1 MGQPTGTFSSYDAAG
16 NREDLVDNIFDVS
29 PVETPVLSAMKKKKA
44 TNRIHEWQTDVL
56 AAAAANA
63 AIEGDDQSGTAPA
76 ATTRLNNYTQIL
88 TKSVIVTGTQES
100 INSAGRSSEIGYQ
113 SGRRMQEMKKDME
126 FALLDNGVATGI
138 GNAKAVGNDTT
149 AREMATLST
158 YMLSNTS
165 IAAGGAL
172 SAGDGSGI
180 MTTGTSNRAF
190 TAVLLD
196 AALTLAYTNGGDPK
210 MLAVSGTNKG
220 VVSDFTTGGATRY
233 VTTDDKKLTTSIDV
247 YVGDFHTLQVTPCR
261 QLEGSN
267 VYGID
272 PEYLALAE
280 LRGMEMKDL
289 AKTGDSIQKQITW
302 EATLEVCNEAA
313 HIMVSDT
320 EG

>member
-1 MGQPTGTFSSYDAAG
+1 MAQPTGTFSSYDAAG
-16 NREDLVDNIFDVS
+16 NREDLIDNIFDVS

-63 AIEGDDQSGTAPA
+63 AIEGNDQSGSAPA
-76 ATTRLNNYTQIL
+76 ATSRLNNHTQIL

-100 INSAGRSSEIGYQ
+100 INSAGRSSEVGYQ
-113 SGRRMQEMKKDME
+113 SGRRMQELKKDME
-126 FALLDNGVATGI
+126 FALLDNGVANGI
-138 GNAKAVGNDTT
+138 GNAKVTGNDTT
-149 AREMATLST
+149 AREMASLNT
-158 YMLSNTS
+158 YLITNVSL
-165 IAAGGAL
+165 GATG
-172 SAGDGSGI
+172 AVATGDGTDV
-180 MTTGTSNRAF
+180 MTTGTDRAF
-190 TAVLLD
+190 TSTLLD
-196 AALTLAYTNGGDPK
+196 AALTLAFTNGGDPK
-210 MLAVSGTNKG
+210 MLAVSPTNKG

-233 VTTDDKKLTTSIDV
+233 VTTDDKSLTTSIDV

-261 QLEGSN
+261 QLQGDN

-302 EATLEVCNEAA
+302 EATLEVCNEKA
-313 HIMVSDT
+313 HCIIADT
-320 EG
+320 QG

>member
-1 MGQPTGTFSSYDAAG
+1 MAQPTGTFSSYDAIG
-16 NREDLVDNIFDVS
+16 NREDLIDNIFDVS

-44 TNRIHEWQTDVL
+44 SNRIHEWQIDVL

-63 AIEGDDQSGTAPA
+63 AIEGNDQSGTAPA

-88 TKSVIVTGTQES
+88 TKSVIVSGTQES
-100 INSAGRSSEIGYQ
+100 INSAGRSSEVGYQ
-113 SGRRMQEMKKDME
+113 SGRRMQELKKDME
-126 FALLDNGVATGI
+126 FAMLDNGVANGI
-138 GNAKAVGNDTT
+138 GNAKVTGNDTT
-149 AREMATLST
+149 AREMGTLST
-158 YMLSNTS
+158 YMTSNVS
-165 IAAGGAL
+165 LGATGAV
-172 SAGDGSGI
+172 STGDGSDV
-180 MTTGTSNRAF
+180 MTTGTDRDF

-210 MLAVSGTNKG
+210 MLAVSATNKG

-261 QLEGSN
+261 QLVGDN

-272 PEYLALAE
+272 PEYLAIAE

-302 EATLEVCNEAA
+302 EATLEVCNEAGHCLIA
-313 HIMVSDT
+313 DT
-320 EG
+320 NG

>member
-1 MGQPTGTFSSYDAAG
+1 MAQPTGTFSSYDAIG
-16 NREDLVDNIFDVS
+16 NREDLIDNIFDVS
-29 PVETPVLSAMKKKKA
+29 PVETPVLSAIKKKKA
-44 TNRIHEWQTDVL
+44 SNRIHEWQTDVL

-63 AIEGDDQSGTAPA
+63 VIEGFDQSGAAPA
-76 ATTRLNNYTQIL
+76 ATTRLSNNTQIMS
-88 TKSVIVTGTQES
+88 KSVIVSGTQES
-100 INSAGRSSEIGYQ
+100 INSAGRSSEVGYQ
-113 SGRRMQEMKKDME
+113 SGRRMQELKKDME
-126 FALLDNGVATGI
+126 FAILDNGIANGI
-138 GNAKAVGNDTT
+138 GNPKVTGSDSV
-149 AREMATLST
+149 AREMASLST
-158 YMLSNTS
+158 YIITNVS
-165 IAAGGAL
+165 IASGGAV
-172 SAGDGSGI
+172 ATGDGTDV
-180 MTTGTSNRAF
+180 MTTGTANRAF

-210 MLAVSGTNKG
+210 MLVVSATNKG

-289 AKTGDSIQKQITW
+289 AKTGDAIQKQITW
-302 EATLEVCNEAA
+302 EATVEMCNEKG
-313 HIMVSDT
+313 HCMISDT
-320 EG
+320 NG